1 MWQEYKAF
9 LVRGNLV
16 ELATAFVLGLAF
28 NAVIQAL
35 ANDVVLGTIAGLIGI
50 DSIMELTIGPVLV
63 GTFLGALLS
72 FGIVA
77 TVLFFVL
84 RGAARLR
91 RRTAGRGE
99 EAVEP
104 PPEPDDVLLLRE
116 IRDLLAERR

>member
-28 NAVIQAL
+28 NAIVQAL
-35 ANDVVLGTIAGLIGI
+35 ANDVVLGTIAMLVGL
-50 DSIMELTIGPVLV
+50 DSIMEMTIGPVLV
-63 GTFLGALLS
+63 GTLLGALLS
-72 FGIVA
+72 FIIVA

-91 RRTAGRGE
+91 RRTAGDAE

-104 PPEPDDVLLLRE
+104 EPDTEDVVLLRE
-116 IRDLLAERR
+116 IRDLLVERG